1 MILYIPIAI
10 DIFCIGLELCI
21 PFSLRLF
28 KHPFGLLIR
37 AIVFTFYMVN
47 AASCGKDKSQIKIKI
62 MTDHGAGADKAVK
75 SGHDLL
81 DCGTIGDHIICD
93 VVDGGNICGNGFSG
107 VHQRF
112 KDFRSLAVFKA
123 YGCKFNNFVTAFV
136 QARCLSIN
144 DNKFIQIAAGCQ
156 ACMLTFK
163 CFTAVIRGGRKLF
176 NCCAGYRGKRSGCLL
191 YLLTALLGVFLLT
204 QFHIGARFF
213 CSSLLLCTF
222 FGLSLLAL

>member
-1 MILYIPIAI
+1 MA
-10 DIFCIGLELCI
+10 
-21 PFSLRLF
+21 
-28 KHPFGLLIR
+28 
-37 AIVFTFYMVN
+37 
-47 AASCGKDKSQIKIKI
+47 
-62 MTDHGAGADKAVK
+62 DHSAGTNKAVK
-75 SGHDLL
+75 RGHDLL
-81 DCGTIGDHIICD
+81 NSGTIGNHIICD
-93 VVDGGNICGNGFSG
+93 MVNGGNICGDGFSG

-176 NCCAGYRGKRSGCLL
+176 NCCAGYRGKCSGCLL

-213 CSSLLLCTF
+213 CSSLLLCAF